1 MALPDSGQAGDLT
14 MAEAIALAAAE
25 ILKWSET
32 DDWRAR
38 APARRIFSIYE
49 RVRSAKKM
57 SSISARS

>member
-1 MALPDSGQAGDLT
+1 

-38 APARRIFSIYE
+38 APARKIFAIYG
-49 RVRSAKKM
+49 RVRSAEKM
-57 SSISARS
+57 SDSSARS